1 MQIDLAPIPPSLKFH
16 ILLRKVQ
23 YLAKLLASD
32 EDTQVPHLGSCSQQ
46 RTEWNL
52 LTVCLNHCA
61 VQPLVIAGAPLDD

>member
-1 MQIDLAPIPPSLKFH
+1 MQIDLAPIPSSLKFH
-16 ILLRKVQ
+16 ILLRKLQ

-61 VQPLVIAGAPLDD
+61 VQPLVIGAPLDD